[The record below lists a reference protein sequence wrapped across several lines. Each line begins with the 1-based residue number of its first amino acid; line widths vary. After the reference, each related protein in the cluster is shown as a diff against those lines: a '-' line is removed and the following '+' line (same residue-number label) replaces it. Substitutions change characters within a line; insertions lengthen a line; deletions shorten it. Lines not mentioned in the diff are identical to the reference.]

1 MSQNTKK
8 SILNKLLSAS
18 IAASLLFASCQKD
31 KVQDRS
37 PVTVQPS
44 GNFQGRSIEALSKEY
59 FTANPA
65 ESANEAKVISVI
77 NEFLLINK
85 TMKEFNGKTPCRIQ
99 PIYAYG
105 IDGVAYYEVWFTE
118 DNKTAKGWV
127 LVSTTDKDYHLVNF
141 SQGIPYSSHLL

>member
-1 MSQNTKK
+1 MNLNTKK
-8 SILNKLLSAS
+8 SILHKLLSAF
-18 IAASLLFASCQKD
+18 IAASLLFASCQKEEI
-31 KVQDRS
+31 QNHNPLS
-37 PVTVQPS
+37 QGIQPS

-77 NEFLLINK
+77 NEFSLINK
-85 TMKEFNGKTPCRIQ
+85 TMKKLKEKPPCRIQ

-118 DNKTAKGWV
+118 DNKTAQGWV
-127 LVSTTDKDYHLVNF
+127 LVSAT
-141 SQGIPYSSHLL
+141 